1 MTNTEKKLTKKQK
14 FAMLLEIPAVAE
26 NEVLSDFVNHEIEL
40 LDKKNATKGDKKPTE
55 RQKQNASVAD
65 MVVEA
70 MTPNRLYT
78 ITELLKEV
86 PGLPEDMTN
95 QRMTHIV
102 KGLVDGG
109 KVTKTVDKRKSLFSL
124 S

>member
-1 MTNTEKKLTKKQK
+1 MTNTEKKLTKREK
-14 FAMLLEIPAVAE
+14 FTMLLEIP
-26 NEVLSDFVNHEIEL
+26 EVSDNPLLSEFVEHEIEL

-70 MTPNRLYT
+70 MTANRLYT

-102 KGLVDGG
+102 KGLMDSG
-109 KVTKTVDKRKSLFSL
+109 KVVKTVDKRKSFFSL

>member
-14 FAMLLEIPAVAE
+14 FAMLLDIPEVAE
-26 NEVLSDFVNHEIEL
+26 NPLLSEFVEHEIEL

-70 MTPNRLYT
+70 MSPNRLYT

-109 KVTKTVDKRKSLFSL
+109 KVVKTVDKRKSFFSL